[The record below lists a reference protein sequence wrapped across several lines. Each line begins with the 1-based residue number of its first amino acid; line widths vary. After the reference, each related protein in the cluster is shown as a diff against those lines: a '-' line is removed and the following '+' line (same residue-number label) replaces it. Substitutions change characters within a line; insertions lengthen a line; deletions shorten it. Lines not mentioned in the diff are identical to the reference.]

1 MGLVFSR
8 YFYHLP
14 FNRFVHSLRLP
25 HLFVFVLPCL
35 FLPLLLFVLSIFPI
49 FFDNYW
55 KNGFGIF
62 CELLWMIFTFFI
74 LQHTVCI
81 LPILCFPHPLPST
94 NFLFKCLPYLTKL
107 VSFLGPTKSSSFAG
121 WMQLPQRC
129 CVFFVLSGNAWFG
142 KPLPRDYAGHHSIS
156 VCPTLLWLCTGVL
169 KVF

>member
-25 HLFVFVLPCL
+25 HLFVFGLPCL

-74 LQHTVCI
+74 LQHTVRI

-129 CVFFVLSGNAWFG
+129 CVFLSFQEMHGLENRYHVTMQGTTQYLFAQHFCG
-142 KPLPRDYAGHHSIS
+142 YAQE
-156 VCPTLLWLCTGVL
+156 C
-169 KVF
+169 